1 MFNMYPILQKTRTA
15 KGRQQFPQ
23 QLLIQERDEKIQ
35 DVSSVEYIDPNQ
47 TNNSNTP
54 EKYRGDLSSFE

>member
-23 QLLIQERDEKIQ
+23 QLLIQERDEK

-47 TNNSNTP
+47 TNSSDTP

>member
-15 KGRQQFPQ
+15 KGRQQFPR
-23 QLLIQERDEKIQ
+23 QLLIQERDEK

-47 TNNSNTP
+47 TNSSDTP

>member
-23 QLLIQERDEKIQ
+23 QLLIQERDEK

-47 TNNSNTP
+47 TNSSDTP
-54 EKYRGDLSSFE
+54 EKYRGDLFSFE

>member
-23 QLLIQERDEKIQ
+23 QLLIQEHDEK

-47 TNNSNTP
+47 TNSSDTP

>member
-1 MFNMYPILQKTRTA
+1 MFNMYPFLQKSRTA

-23 QLLIQERDEKIQ
+23 QLLIQERDKKIQ
-35 DVSSVEYIDPNQ
+35 DVSNVGYIDLNQ
-47 TNNSNTP
+47 TNSSDTP